1 MSGKW
6 HGLTAGVLSVLLLTW
21 AGCAEAQDEGA
32 SESDAVKHLTDEAQ
46 FAEWTASGA
55 VVVDFYA
62 DWCGPCRRMSP
73 ALSAFASEQEGKV
86 SVVKVNVDQYPDLSQ
101 KYKVSSIPY
110 LVLFKDGKFSDSR
123 VGMQSL
129 EQLRSWLV
137 PE

>member
-1 MSGKW
+1 MNKW
-6 HGLTAGVLSVLLLTW
+6 HGMAAGLLSVLLLAW
-21 AGCAEAQDEGA
+21 AGCAEAQNEA
-32 SESDAVKHLTDEAQ
+32 PTESDAVKHLTDAAQ
-46 FAEWTASGA
+46 FAEWTASGS

-86 SVVKVNVDQYPDLSQ
+86 LVVKVNVDKYPDLSQ
-101 KYKVSSIPY
+101 QYKVSSIPY
-110 LVLFKDGKFSDSR
+110 LVLFKDGKVSDTR

-129 EQLRSWLV
+129 EQLRSWLA